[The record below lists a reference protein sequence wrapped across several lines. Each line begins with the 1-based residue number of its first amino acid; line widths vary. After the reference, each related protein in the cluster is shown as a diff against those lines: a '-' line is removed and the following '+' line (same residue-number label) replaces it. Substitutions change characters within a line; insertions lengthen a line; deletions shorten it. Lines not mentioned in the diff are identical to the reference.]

1 LLSEELCSLS
11 SILAGLAGS
20 MSELKVKRSS
30 LSRSRW
36 KVWQYMSDHDN
47 LEIRNVS
54 VGTAGNCDFLQAFA
68 KKGLAIGVEI

>member
-1 LLSEELCSLS
+1 MLSEELCSLS

-20 MSELKVKRSS
+20 MSELEVKRSS
-30 LSRSRW
+30 LSRW

-47 LEIRNVS
+47 LEMRNVS
-54 VGTAGNCDFLQAFA
+54 VGTAGNCDFLEAFA